1 MVFATLI
8 VPNIR
13 TYLIWGEVQYAHNPT
28 FGYVLTATFTLKSEM
43 DMARGCRAWR
53 RASIPEGP
61 PRRLHGIGSA
71 VVDLIFSIANRDVT
85 FLSGTAAIN
94 LL

>member
-28 FGYVLTATFTLKSEM
+28 FGYVLTARFTLKSEM
-43 DMARGCRAWR
+43 DMARCRAW
-53 RASIPEGP
+53 
-61 PRRLHGIGSA
+61 
-71 VVDLIFSIANRDVT
+71 
-85 FLSGTAAIN
+85 
-94 LL
+94 

>member
-28 FGYVLTATFTLKSEM
+28 FGYVITATFTLKSEM
-43 DMARGCRAWR
+43 DMARGYRAWR
-53 RASIPEGP
+53 RASIPES

>member
-43 DMARGCRAWR
+43 DMAHGYRAWR
-53 RASIPEGP
+53 RASIPKVHPAGFT
-61 PRRLHGIGSA
+61 GSA
-71 VVDLIFSIANRDVT
+71 VRSST
-85 FLSGTAAIN
+85 
-94 LL
+94 

>member
-1 MVFATLI
+1 MVLATLI

-43 DMARGCRAWR
+43 DMARGYRAWR
-53 RASIPEGP
+53 FPKAPAGFT
-61 PRRLHGIGSA
+61 GSA
-71 VVDLIFSIANRDVT
+71 ARSST
-85 FLSGTAAIN
+85 
-94 LL
+94 

>member
-1 MVFATLI
+1 LAKYHPRVPPTAGREATFRKRLFWLRVLATLI

-43 DMARGCRAWR
+43 DMARGCRAW
-53 RASIPEGP
+53 
-61 PRRLHGIGSA
+61 
-71 VVDLIFSIANRDVT
+71 
-85 FLSGTAAIN
+85 
-94 LL
+94 